1 MDYEGHRNESR
12 PATKNQAPGGLFD
25 RLISTRTGASAAL
38 ILLALMLAMVVVFK
52 VATVAMVAPLL
63 N

>member
-1 MDYEGHRNESR
+1 MGYEDRRNQTG
-12 PATKNQAPGGLFD
+12 PASENQARGGPLN
-25 RLISTRTGASAAL
+25 RLIGTRAGASAAL

-52 VATVAMVAPLL
+52 VATLAMVAPLL

>member
-1 MDYEGHRNESR
+1 MGYEDRRNETGPVR
-12 PATKNQAPGGLFD
+12 ENRAPGGLFD
-25 RLISTRTGASAAL
+25 RLLSTRAGASAAL
-38 ILLALMLAMVVVFK
+38 ILLALMLALVVVFK